1 MITANIMEHDDHTA
15 HHGVDGA
22 KLPLWSIIPF
32 IGMLLSI
39 AIVPLINF
47 HFWEHH
53 YGKFSLAWIAIFS
66 IPFLIVYK
74 GDGWYEIVH
83 IVLLDYVPF
92 IILLTALFTC
102 AGGICLKRFFARVPR
117 RQYRTDRNRN
127 RLGKLDG
134 NDRGGHAADSSDTPG

>member
-1 MITANIMEHDDHTA
+1 MHTTITPA
-15 HHGVDGA
+15 HHGVDGS
-22 KLPLWSIIPF
+22 KLPLWSVIPF
-32 IGMLLSI
+32 VGMLLSI

-66 IPFLIVYK
+66 IPFIIAYK

-92 IILLTALFTC
+92 IILLDCTLHMCRRNLSERLAC
-102 AGGICLKRFFARVPR
+102 EVPP
-117 RQYRTDRNRN
+117 
-127 RLGKLDG
+127 
-134 NDRGGHAADSSDTPG
+134 S